1 MRYPSQ
7 WIPCTRLLHCYK
19 TSRPPA
25 IATNATTSPRS
36 RKPPRRNMATIS
48 PPPPTKEEFL
58 AMLGMS
64 MPEKRRGTGRVFPTQ
79 YAPSR
84 VGPTGDPRAEFVGRP
99 GPVNDYMERFTHRD
113 DRSKILIY
121 TDGACFHNGQ
131 ADAKGA
137 WSFFFGPEPEART
150 CAGRLE
156 NKGPFGDNTE
166 QTSNRAELRAVLA
179 ALRARQWSDDG
190 YRTVVIAT
198 DSEYV
203 AQGVTDWVRKWVG
216 NGWKTAKGK
225 NVANRD
231 LWELLLGEA
240 ERYQECGL
248 AIQFW
253 RIDRSLNH
261 IADAAA
267 AKALT
272 ERDDEDYEDF
282 MVPGI

>member
-1 MRYPSQ
+1 M
-7 WIPCTRLLHCYK
+7 TRSKILSPTILL
-19 TSRPPA
+19 S
-25 IATNATTSPRS
+25 TNITTSLRKGIPQRRKMETIMPS
-36 RKPPRRNMATIS
+36 R
-48 PPPPTKEEFL
+48 EEFL
-58 AMLGMS
+58 DMFGMS
-64 MPEKRRGTGRVFPTQ
+64 IPERRRGTGRVFPTQ
-79 YAPSR
+79 YAPSL
-84 VGPTGDPRAEFVGRP
+84 VGLTGDPRVEFLGRP
-99 GPVNDYMERFTHRD
+99 GPINDFMERFTHRD
-113 DRSKILIY
+113 DGTKILIY
-121 TDGACFHNGQ
+121 TDGACFNNGQ
-131 ADAKGA
+131 DGAKGA
-137 WSFFFGPEPEART
+137 WSFYFGPEPEART

-156 NKGPFGDNTE
+156 NKGPFGDTAE

-203 AQGVTDWVRKWVG
+203 ALGVTEWVRKWVG
-216 NGWKTAKGK
+216 NGWRTAKGK

-253 RIDRSLNH
+253 RIDRSLNRV
-261 IADAAA
+261 ADAAA

-272 ERDDEDYEDF
+272 GGDDENFEDL